1 MKQNLIL
8 VVILLATLL
17 MVNATPHQLRKRATV
32 FGPCPADPTATAPP
46 GDLTVTLSP
55 DPPVAG
61 QDCVF
66 TVGATFPVD
75 TPDQLIIA
83 DAPDTSTDPANQ
95 STDVEVAS
103 PIDICTSAGV
113 TCPTSALSMSVT
125 VPISATATGTFDLA
139 VLIVDATNTTLGCAV
154 ATVTV

>member
-17 MVNATPHQLRKRATV
+17 MVNATPHRLRKRVTT
-32 FGPCPADPTATAPP
+32 FGACPADPTATGPP
-46 GDLTVTLSP
+46 PDVLTVSISP

-75 TPDQLIIA
+75 TPDQLVIA
-83 DAPDTSTDPANQ
+83 AASADPNG
-95 STDVEVAS
+95 TGTEVDEI
-103 PIDICTSAGV
+103 PPVDICTSPGV

-125 VPISATATGTFDLA
+125 VPINETAAGTYAIA
-139 VLIVDATNTTLGCAV
+139 VTIGTTDTTLGCAV
-154 ATVTV
+154 ATVTL

>member
-17 MVNATPHQLRKRATV
+17 MVNATPHQLRKRDTV

-46 GDLTVTLSP
+46 GDLTVTISP

-66 TVGATFPVD
+66 TVGAAFPVD

-83 DAPDTSTDPANQ
+83 DAPDATDPANPT
-95 STDVEVAS
+95 TDVEEAP

-113 TCPTSALSMSVT
+113 TCPTSDLSMSVT